1 MKQFFVAIWNFLQ
14 VLAEARAHSE
24 AKYQLRLRG
33 GRWDY

>member
-14 VLAEARAHSE
+14 VLGEAR
-24 AKYQLRLRG
+24 YQIRLRG